1 MAVSAN
7 ESRKIME
14 RIGFPQEAVDTIGD
28 CTERVSENADF
39 NALVDEFIAHPEN
52 LDSVLER
59 LKVLSEQLGENEYTM
74 NMCLLLGACP
84 ALRERYAEKG
94 IDEAIFW
101 KSIEDMRWKLR
112 ECMDCEEVWGTFV
125 PHWYRGFFEMTRF
138 GLGRFQFEE
147 TDFDADYYEKC
158 GNTLKRG
165 DTVINFHI
173 PSAGPLTDEKRLD
186 SYKQAYKFFGGKDGE
201 PMALR
206 MSVTSSFL
214 GKTKRPAS
222 CLTRFIFNA
231 NRPGIEPSP
240 QGFGDLHACHY
251 NNDL

>member
-1 MAVSAN
+1 MTVSAN

-59 LKVLSEQLGENEYTM
+59 LKALSEQLGENEYTM

-101 KSIEDMRWKLR
+101 KSIEADSSSRKQTLTPITMR
-112 ECMDCEEVWGTFV
+112 
-125 PHWYRGFFEMTRF
+125 
-138 GLGRFQFEE
+138 
-147 TDFDADYYEKC
+147 
-158 GNTLKRG
+158 
-165 DTVINFHI
+165 
-173 PSAGPLTDEKRLD
+173 SA
-186 SYKQAYKFFGGKDGE
+186 A
-201 PMALR
+201 
-206 MSVTSSFL
+206 TSSS
-214 GKTKRPAS
+214 AA
-222 CLTRFIFNA
+222 TR
-231 NRPGIEPSP
+231 S
-240 QGFGDLHACHY
+240 
-251 NNDL
+251 